1 MRGRRDRP
9 REGQE
14 FRRNHRILFVKC
26 VAVKEEGKE
35 NRVFF
40 FIQQMSTARLA
51 GSGFSSP
58 RTNVAQGTDLFTS
71 RII

>member
-40 FIQQMSTARLA
+40 FYTADEHCAIGRQRL
-51 GSGFSSP
+51 
-58 RTNVAQGTDLFTS
+58 
-71 RII
+71 